1 MATDAA
7 KLATMLEEVLV
18 GKRDLYALLD
28 NPSEHSDELEACFHG
43 LWHYAADED
52 IRAKDAG
59 YSAMQQSE
67 MRKLISL
74 LRCGAS
80 AETLKQVSFLGASR
94 V

>member
-1 MATDAA
+1 MDGAT
-7 KLATMLEEVLV
+7 LATMLEEVLV

-28 NPSEHSDELEACFHG
+28 SSDHSDELKACFHG

-52 IRAKDAG
+52 IRAKDPG

-74 LRCGAS
+74 LRCGAP
-80 AETLKQVSFLGASR
+80 AETLKKVSFLGASR